1 MEEMDFNILLFL
13 YFEAPVSQCKSIKNK
28 ELIHLIP
35 NEDLEQ
41 QMHISQTLPQ
51 NAEDQKVLRRISV
64 EEQLCKPQGKCTW
77 TKFNFGEVTLYLH
90 QRNGEE
96 AGHYAKKY
104 FVSD

>member
-1 MEEMDFNILLFL
+1 MKLERKCSLWKAGALQSSKTPDEGWIWNLISFCIDTGIQLFNNIFSSEQVEEMDFNILLFL

-51 NAEDQKVLRRISV
+51 NAED
-64 EEQLCKPQGKCTW
+64 
-77 TKFNFGEVTLYLH
+77 
-90 QRNGEE
+90 
-96 AGHYAKKY
+96 
-104 FVSD
+104 